1 MQGFPF
7 SPAAS
12 QKRLIKDKAPLATLL
27 FEESHMRITRSIT
40 SWLRLAMAAGVSAA
54 MLAACGGGSADQA
67 AAAAATRISAS
78 VVSVSAPAQAPATM
92 RFHFRRAQHDEA
104 QWGVYSWWGPVN
116 PSPGWITGRF
126 MMTGSDAFG
135 GYVDVPVDTGKGS
148 IWFLVTD
155 GYGNKNCGNDQGI
168 DFTSDMATKG
178 QQIWMLEGD
187 CRLYAT
193 PPAISFGNLGE
204 AKAHWLSANTVVWP
218 GTPGAGSYKL
228 YYAANGGLGSA
239 PEGVTGADGS
249 IDLAISGAL
258 APALASR
265 FPHLAGATALTL
277 SADAVAALPSKITSQ
292 FAIAQFDGA
301 GNLVQVTSL
310 QTNGMLDALFAG
322 AASGS
327 KLGATFSAAGVPT
340 FRVWA
345 PTAKA
350 VSLNVYASAD
360 AATASSVAMIKDG
373 ASGVWT
379 YTAPDADWTNH
390 AYYTYTVNVLSRWA
404 SNGVVSNEVT
414 DPYSLSLNANGKR
427 SFVANLDSAELK
439 PGGWDAHEIPKLD
452 HPADITLYELQV
464 RDFSAADLTVPSAH
478 RGKFMAFTDTASNGM
493 RHLRSLQKAGLSHIH
508 LLPSFD
514 IASVNETGCTTP
526 VIPDGPANS
535 SAQQAAVAASDNS
548 DCFNWGYDPV
558 HYTAPDGSFATDAN
572 DGAVRVREFRSMV
585 KSLHEQGL
593 RVVMDVVYNHTSG
606 SQQGP
611 LSVLDKIVPT
621 YYYRLNATGGITN
634 DSCCADTAAENAMMA
649 KLMIDSVS
657 TWARDYKVDSF
668 RFDIMGMAPLAVINQ
683 LKADVSAAAGRDI
696 YLYGEA
702 WNFGT
707 VANDARFV
715 QARQSNMFGSGVGSF
730 NDRLRDTVR
739 GGGCC
744 DSGSSLISQQGFI
757 NGVYVDPNAMSTQ
770 NKDDLLR
777 LGDLVKVGLS
787 GTLRD
792 YSFTDR
798 FGVLRKNADIDYFGQ
813 RAGFAASPQETINYV
828 EAHDNQTLFDLN
840 AYKLPASTSLADRVR
855 VQNLGAAI
863 NMLSQGVPFF
873 HAGQEILR
881 SKSMDRDSYNAG
893 DWFNKL
899 DYSYQSNNFGVGL
912 PMQGVNG
919 SNWDLMSPIL
929 VNPLIK
935 PDSAAII
942 SARDTFLDLL
952 EIRADSSLFRLRTAQ
967 DVIERVKFHNTGP
980 QQVPGLIAMSIDGK
994 GYQHA
999 KYSRVTVFFNVD
1011 KKALDITIPELRSGM
1026 LTLHH
1031 VQRKSTS
1038 DELAKSATYNRATG
1052 AFRIPPRSTVVF
1064 VETAP
1069 VKAGL

>member
-1 MQGFPF
+1 
-7 SPAAS
+7 
-12 QKRLIKDKAPLATLL
+12 
-27 FEESHMRITRSIT
+27 MRISRSIT
-40 SWLRLAMAAGVSAA
+40 SHLRLFVAAGVSAVL
-54 MLAACGGGSADQA
+54 LAACGGGSEQA
-67 AAAAATRISAS
+67 VQVSTNKTAAS
-78 VVSVSAPAQAPATM
+78 VTVAVAAQAPATM
-92 RFHFRRAQHDEA
+92 RMHFRRAQHDEA
-104 QWGVYSWWGPVN
+104 QWGVYSWWGPVH
-116 PSPGWITGRF
+116 PSSAWITDRF
-126 MMTGSDAFG
+126 MMIGSDAFG
-135 GYVDVPVDTGKGS
+135 GYVDIPIDTGKGS
-148 IWFLVTD
+148 IWFLITD
-155 GYGNKNCGNDQGI
+155 GFGNKNCGNDQGI
-168 DFTSDMATKG
+168 DFAADIATNG
-178 QQIWMLEGD
+178 QQVWMLEGD
-187 CRLYAT
+187 CRIYSSQ
-193 PPAISFGNLGE
+193 PAISFGNLGE
-204 AKAHWLSANTVVWP
+204 AKAHWLSAGTVVWP

-239 PEGVTGADGS
+239 PGGVTGADGS

-258 APALASR
+258 APALAVK
-265 FPHLAGATALTL
+265 FPHLAGATSLTL
-277 SADAVAALPSKITSQ
+277 SGADVASLAAKVSGQ

-301 GNLVQVTSL
+301 GKLVQVTSL
-310 QTNGMLDALFAG
+310 QTNGMLDSLY
-322 AASGS
+322 AANAANS
-327 KLGATFSAAGVPT
+327 KLGATFDAAGVPT
-340 FRVWA
+340 FRLWA

-360 AATASSVAMIKDG
+360 AAAASSVAMNRDG
-373 ASGVWT
+373 ASGVWS
-379 YTAPDADWTNH
+379 YTAPDAAWTNH

-404 SNGVVSNEVT
+404 ANGVVSNVVT
-414 DPYSLSLNANGKR
+414 DPYSLSLNANGQR
-427 SFVANLDSAELK
+427 SFVANLDSDALK
-439 PGGWDAHEIPKLD
+439 PSGWDGHEIPKLD
-452 HPADITLYELQV
+452 HPTDISLYELQV
-464 RDFSAADLTVPSAH
+464 RDFSAADTSVPPAH
-478 RGKFMAFTDTASNGM
+478 RGKFMAFTDLESNGM
-493 RHLRSLQKAGLSHIH
+493 RHLRALQKAGMTHIH

-514 IASVNETGCTTP
+514 IASVNETGCSTP
-526 VIPDGPANS
+526 DIPDAPANS

-558 HYTAPDGSFATDAN
+558 HYTAPEGSFSTNAN
-572 DGAVRVREFRSMV
+572 DGMTRVREFRSMV
-585 KSLHEQGL
+585 KSLHGQGL

-621 YYYRLNATGGITN
+621 YYYRLNASGGITN

-668 RFDIMGMAPLAVINQ
+668 RFDIMGMAPLAVITK
-683 LKADVSAAAGRDI
+683 LKADVDQAAGRDI

-702 WNFGT
+702 WNFGV

-730 NDRLRDTVR
+730 NDRLRDAVR

-744 DSGSSLISQQGFI
+744 DSGASLISQQGFI
-757 NGVYVDPNAMSTQ
+757 NGAYLDPSASSTQ
-770 NKDDLLR
+770 SKDDLLR

-798 FGVLRKNADIDYFGQ
+798 FGAVRKNSEIDYFGQ

-899 DYSYQSNNFGVGL
+899 DYTYQSNNFGVGL

-919 SNWDLMSPIL
+919 ANWDLMSPIL
-929 VNPLIK
+929 ANPLIK
-935 PDSAAII
+935 PGSAAII

-952 EIRADSSLFRLRTAQ
+952 EIRADSSLFRLRSAQ

-980 QQVPGLIAMSIDGK
+980 QQVPGLIAMSINGANYK
-994 GYQHA
+994 HA

-1011 KKALDITIPELRSGM
+1011 KQALDITIPELKSKM
-1026 LTLHH
+1026 LALHH

-1038 DELAKSATYNRATG
+1038 DELAKTATYNRSSG

-1069 VKAGL
+1069 VKMDF